1 MAALANNQIAEALA
15 TMANLMAR
23 DNDLGRDGEKRLE
36 RFMTH
41 KPTIFT
47 GGCYQVGRGSGDYL

>member
-1 MAALANNQIAEALA
+1 EALA

-23 DNDLGRDGEKRLE
+23 DNDPGRDDEKRLE
-36 RFMTH
+36 RFMMH

-47 GGCYQVGRGSGDYL
+47 GGYNPEGAIK